1 MTDSKTIKP
10 TGQAHFIYGLV
21 CGASAPDGIGKDFAI
36 GEIEKVIL
44 SYASDRLNFE
54 LRGYRQLTS
63 LYEKKINELEAE
75 VKRLKNSVPG
85 SVKSYIAQVE
95 HQRKELASLKSSLAE
110 KEAELAHM
118 TKLKEGFENHS
129 WELAERNNAD
139 LAQLQLENGVMR
151 SALERIN
158 EYCND
163 PSCGSVSK
171 HALSTSTKSSLME
184 KVRNLVWASDEICA
198 YEGEHCA
205 CGDDACDVTRVAWVN
220 FRSALTEVKKEI
232 GA

>member
-75 VKRLKNSVPG
+75 VAKWKDSSDG
-85 SVKSYIAQVE
+85 W
-95 HQRKELASLKSSLAE
+95 RKMCHKAEADLTSLKSSLAE
-110 KEAELAHM
+110 KEAELSTEKEVSAENERARVRWM
-118 TKLKEGFENHS
+118 TKANELEDKLNQMEKLVGGLDVENPSAVDTLIDAMKIQKENY
-129 WELAERNNAD
+129 LAS
-139 LAQLQLENGVMR
+139 LAQLQLENGVMKQR
-151 SALERIN
+151 IKELEETISNKR
-158 EYCND
+158 
-163 PSCGSVSK
+163 
-171 HALSTSTKSSLME
+171 
-184 KVRNLVWASDEICA
+184 
-198 YEGEHCA
+198 
-205 CGDDACDVTRVAWVN
+205 
-220 FRSALTEVKKEI
+220 
-232 GA
+232 